1 VAAQT
6 HTEGFTMLFVEGRT
20 LGVIA
25 ALGVVL
31 SMVAAFDRLSDVAD
45 STEPHSPA
53 AVTPASA
60 APMQA
65 LRHVDESALSNPS
78 VAPTR
83 RREMVALREKLNS
96 RPLNHPRN

>member
-1 VAAQT
+1 
-6 HTEGFTMLFVEGRT
+6 MLFVEGRT

-65 LRHVDESALSNPS
+65 LRHTAEGDGRTKRETQLSPAKPPS
-78 VAPTR
+78 QLTPTKTAP
-83 RREMVALREKLNS
+83 E
-96 RPLNHPRN
+96 RPSDQVPPYASS